1 MLDELIE
8 NIERILFY
16 KKMEV
21 DKSINENVYI
31 IKAMQTKRGHIKMNL
46 GLEKAITIVI
56 SLPYFVLA
64 MFFSGG
70 FDYFG
75 FSAWMI
81 VGVVG
86 YLVVAYAIGLI
97 SGFVFAFVY
106 NWIADYQKGIEIDID
121 LVENQEKSN
130 K

>member
-1 MLDELIE
+1 MKYEITKIRPWSLARVTSLIT
-8 NIERILFY
+8 L
-16 KKMEV
+16 
-21 DKSINENVYI
+21 
-31 IKAMQTKRGHIKMNL
+31 
-46 GLEKAITIVI
+46 AITIVI